1 MNCSGN
7 FLHDQGGIVLRRGLG
22 HRRMGSSASNIWK
35 KKLASEGLC
44 VCQAEILECKVES
57 ACGDIPF
64 DEVIGGVLR

>member
-1 MNCSGN
+1 MVLGIDGWDHQRQISG
-7 FLHDQGGIVLRRGLG
+7 
-22 HRRMGSSASNIWK
+22 K